1 MAKHSLKTKFIIITC
16 LICLISLLMVSAVSY
31 ITSLKIVKSELNQKT
46 AGTVLNNANIIDNWF
61 KNQNTFIDNM
71 AKDIQFSGNYRNY
84 YLQKYLEYKLK
95 QQNQVLDYYI
105 GFTDDRFISG
115 INWLPP
121 SDYDFKTREWYINAI
136 NKKAIIYTIPYVD
149 AMTGKMVI
157 TIAEPLYNQ
166 GEIIGVLAADIMVDN
181 LVELTHKAGKDSP
194 GYAFLLDQQ
203 GHFLVTPAEKWQ
215 PAQDSLHDAHQVMNG
230 RYLPLFNSKNANNI
244 NMVLLQDYDGG
255 YKYFFTTRV
264 NSSNWIFGEAIP
276 KSVYVEPLNKLLF
289 SFIIILLISLLI
301 GSLIILS
308 AINGLINP
316 LNQLRQAV
324 LRFSQKDFTARS
336 QVNSEDEIGDLSKS
350 FNEMAAIIQEYNR
363 SLESM
368 VEARTQELQDKN
380 QNIMESINYSK
391 RIQESIL
398 PDLVNYHGIA
408 YDDHFVVWKP
418 RDTVGG
424 DFYWSKQKDDTVF
437 IAIADCTGHGVPG
450 ALMTMTVNAILDR
463 IIDEDRAQ
471 MPAAILKRLNRIL
484 KETLRQD
491 TPDALT
497 NDGADVGLCMIRPDR
512 KEMVY
517 AGSKISLFAY
527 QENEIIQI
535 KGDRQS
541 LGYKRSR
548 LDYEYTDHPLSLDN
562 QMFYLT
568 TDGLLDQN
576 GEEINKSFGITR
588 FKQTLLDMKDLS
600 MDQQK
605 ELLLEVLNKYM
616 GCESQRDDI
625 TIIGFKI

>member
-1 MAKHSLKTKFIIITC
+1 
-16 LICLISLLMVSAVSY
+16 
-31 ITSLKIVKSELNQKT
+31 
-46 AGTVLNNANIIDNWF
+46 
-61 KNQNTFIDNM
+61 
-71 AKDIQFSGNYRNY
+71 
-84 YLQKYLEYKLK
+84 
-95 QQNQVLDYYI
+95 
-105 GFTDDRFISG
+105 
-115 INWLPP
+115 
-121 SDYDFKTREWYINAI
+121 
-136 NKKAIIYTIPYVD
+136 
-149 AMTGKMVI
+149 
-157 TIAEPLYNQ
+157 
-166 GEIIGVLAADIMVDN
+166 
-181 LVELTHKAGKDSP
+181 
-194 GYAFLLDQQ
+194 
-203 GHFLVTPAEKWQ
+203 
-215 PAQDSLHDAHQVMNG
+215 
-230 RYLPLFNSKNANNI
+230 
-244 NMVLLQDYDGG
+244 
-255 YKYFFTTRV
+255 
-264 NSSNWIFGEAIP
+264 
-276 KSVYVEPLNKLLF
+276 
-289 SFIIILLISLLI
+289 
-301 GSLIILS
+301 
-308 AINGLINP
+308 
-316 LNQLRQAV
+316 
-324 LRFSQKDFTARS
+324 
-336 QVNSEDEIGDLSKS
+336 
-350 FNEMAAIIQEYNR
+350 
-363 SLESM
+363 
-368 VEARTQELQDKN
+368 
-380 QNIMESINYSK
+380 NYSK

-398 PDLVNYHGIA
+398 PDLVNYQGIA

-491 TPDALT
+491 TPDTLT

-512 KEMVY
+512 KEMIY

-541 LGYKRSR
+541 LGYKRSQ
-548 LDYEYTDHPLSLDN
+548 LDYEYTDHQLSLDN

-600 MDQQK
+600 MNQQK

>member
-1 MAKHSLKTKFIIITC
+1 MAKRSIKTKFIIITC
-16 LICLISLLMVSAVSY
+16 LICLISLVMVSTVSY
-31 ITSLKIVKSELNQKT
+31 IISLNIVKSELNQKT
-46 AGTVLNNANIIDNWF
+46 GATVLKNVDTIDNWF
-61 KNQNTFIDNM
+61 KNQNGFIDNM
-71 AKDIQFSGNYRNY
+71 ANDIQFNNNYSNQY
-84 YLQKYLEYKLK
+84 FEKYLEYKLK
-95 QQNQVLDYYI
+95 QQPQVLDYYI
-105 GFTDDRFISG
+105 GLIDGRFICGSH
-115 INWLPP
+115 WMPP
-121 SDYDFKTREWYINAI
+121 ADYDYKTREWYIKAI
-136 NKKAIIYTIPYVD
+136 NTNGTIYTNPYVD

-166 GEIIGVLAADIMVDN
+166 DKIFGVLAADIMVDN
-181 LVELTHKAGKDSP
+181 LFDITQKAGEDSP

-203 GHFLVTPAEKWQ
+203 GQFLVTPAKEWQ
-215 PAQDSLHDAHQVMNG
+215 PAKNGLQDAHQVMNG
-230 RYLPLFNSKNANNI
+230 RYLPLFNHIKANNI
-244 NMVLLQDYDGG
+244 NMVLLQDYDGD
-255 YKYFFTTRV
+255 YKYFFATRIK
-264 NSSNWIFGEAIP
+264 SSNWIFGEAIP
-276 KSVYVEPLNKLLF
+276 KSEYIKPLDKLLF
-289 SFIIILLISLLI
+289 SFIVILLIILAI

-308 AINGLINP
+308 VINGLINP

-324 LRFSQKDFTARS
+324 FKFSQKDFTVRS
-336 QVNSEDEIGDLSKS
+336 PVDSEDEIGDLSKS
-350 FNEMAAIIQEYNR
+350 FNDMAAIIQEYNHN
-363 SLESM
+363 LESM
-368 VEARTQELQDKN
+368 VEVRTRELQDKN
-380 QNIMESINYSK
+380 QSIMESINYSK

-398 PDLVNYHGIA
+398 PDLVNYQGIA

-418 RDTVGG
+418 RDIVGG

-463 IIDEDRAQ
+463 IIDEGRIQ

-497 NDGADVGLCMIRPDR
+497 NDGVDVGLCMIRPDR
-512 KEMVY
+512 KEMIY

-527 QENEIIQI
+527 QENDIIQI

-548 LDYEYTDHPLSLDN
+548 LDYEYTDHQLSLDN
-562 QMFYLT
+562 QIFYLT

-576 GEEINKSFGITR
+576 GEENNKSFGITR
-588 FKQTLLDMKDLS
+588 FKQTLMAMKEFTL
-600 MDQQK
+600 DQQK